1 MGDLSFQMKNS
12 EEYARTGLLTLPH
25 GIIQTPALMPVA
37 TRATVKALTSDDLH
51 HLGAQ
56 AVICN
61 TYHLMLQPGASII
74 EELGGLHQFMHW
86 DKPIV
91 TDSGGFQAFSL
102 GLGKEHAVG
111 KMFFPGEQAS
121 FGKKK
126 GESIAKITDKGI
138 AFQSVYDKSYQ
149 KLTPI
154 QSIHIQE
161 KLGAD
166 MILVLDECTS
176 PLSSKTYT
184 AKSLKRTHFW
194 AEQCLEAH
202 TTNQAIIGIIQGG
215 HWEDLRVKSAQYL
228 ATLPFDGYAIGGSLG
243 KSKQDMH
250 NILEWVMPYLP
261 DEKPRHLLGI
271 GVVEDIFESVE
282 RGIDLFDC
290 VSPTR
295 IARSGLVHIL
305 PPVGTKK
312 NKYRYKIKTR
322 KYQSDSKPL
331 DPNCSCAVCQNYSR
345 GYIYHLL
352 KTEEL
357 TGYTLISYHNL
368 HFMLQLLRDIRC
380 AISEHRFNTLK
391 KEWFKK

>member
-1 MGDLSFQMKNS
+1 MGDLSFQIKNS
-12 EEYARTGLLTLPH
+12 EDHARTGLLTLPH

-37 TRATVKALTSDDLH
+37 TRASVKALTSDDLH

-61 TYHLMLQPGASII
+61 TYHLMLQPGADII
-74 EELGGLHQFMHW
+74 EKLGGLHQFMHW
-86 DKPIV
+86 DKPIA

-111 KMFFPGEQAS
+111 KMFFPGEHAT

-126 GESIAKITDKGI
+126 GDSIAKITDKGI
-138 AFQSVYDKSYQ
+138 SFQSVYDHSYQ
-149 KLTPI
+149 TLTPV
-154 QSIHIQE
+154 QSIQIQE
-161 KLGAD
+161 QLGAD

-184 AKSLKRTHFW
+184 AQSLKRTHQW
-194 AEQCLEAH
+194 AEHCVEAH

-228 ATLPFDGYAIGGSLG
+228 STLPFDGYAIGGSLG

-250 NILEWVMPYLP
+250 HILEWVIPYLP
-261 DEKPRHLLGI
+261 QDKPRHLLGI
-271 GVVEDIFESVE
+271 GVVEDIFASVA

-295 IARSGLVHIL
+295 IARSGLVYIR

-312 NKYRYKIKTR
+312 NKYRFKIKTR
-322 KYQSDSKPL
+322 KYQLDSRPL
-331 DPNCSCAVCQNYSR
+331 DPQCTCTVCQQYSR
-345 GYIYHLL
+345 AYIYHLL
-352 KTEEL
+352 KTQEL
-357 TGYTLISYHNL
+357 TGYTLMSYHNV
-368 HFMLQLLRDIRC
+368 HFMLEFMREIRE
-380 AISEHRFNTLK
+380 AISNHSFKEMK
-391 KEWFKK
+391 KSWML